1 MTKHNLLAVLAM
13 GTFLAACNNDANDT
27 ATTDSTAT
35 TENTTTTSTGA
46 GMDAGNTTTATSTTN
61 YTAMADSFR
70 VNSEAGNYLNPRT
83 GKPMRL
89 RYDTER
95 HYAVDETTNEP
106 VWRYVDKR
114 NYSVYGTMEN
124 DTVGMYNSM
133 GTARMQNN
141 RLEYQGEGDT
151 WVTYDKRYK
160 EEDERRTKGWKI
172 KDGDTKIKVSRDGD
186 IKVKDENGKVKYDAD
201 DNKIKVDSSR

>member
-1 MTKHNLLAVLAM
+1 MKKQNIFGLFAATL
-13 GTFLAACNNDANDT
+13 TFGFVACNNDADTT
-27 ATTDSTAT
+27 ATTDSTSTMTT
-35 TENTTTTSTGA
+35 TETGAAGTEATTTTS
-46 GMDAGNTTTATSTTN
+46 STTN

-70 VNSEAGNYLNPRT
+70 MNSEAGNYLNART
-83 GKPMRL
+83 GKPVKL

-95 HYAVDETTNEP
+95 HYAVDETTGEP

-114 NYSVYGTMEN
+114 NYTVYGTMED
-124 DTVGMYNSM
+124 DTMGMYNSM

-151 WVTYDKRYK
+151 WVDYDKRYK
-160 EEDERRTKGWKI
+160 EEDTRRMKSWKT
-172 KDGDTKIKVSRDGD
+172 KDGNTKIKVSKDGD